1 MAPLPSPRTL
11 LPLSLFMILLLAFPL
26 CLLAG
31 DGQQANAPSPVP
43 NPSASAKDLEEQGD
57 ALRAQ
62 KRYLDSLDFYSAAI
76 AKHPT
81 ALLWNKEGMA
91 YLLLKKFPEATKC
104 FDRAIKADRNAP
116 EGYNNRGFMEQ
127 LNKNYNKAIKY
138 YKKALALRPKDA
150 LFHYNM
156 GTSYFGK
163 HEYGLAA
170 QQYRAAYAL
179 DPDIFFRVS
188 RTGIMA
194 QSSSPED
201 RAAFSFMVA
210 KVYAQAGDLDHSLEY
225 LRKAMEEGYKDI
237 QKVYTDSEFATLRTD
252 KRFEELMSQKPQPIP

>member
-1 MAPLPSPRTL
+1 MARLPSPRTL
-11 LPLSLFMILLLAFPL
+11 LSLLIFLLALPL

-31 DGQQANAPSPVP
+31 DDQQVNAPSPVP
-43 NPSASAKDLEEQGD
+43 DGSASATDLEEQGD

-104 FDRAIKADRNAP
+104 FSRAIKEDKNAP

-150 LFHYNM
+150 LFHYN
-156 GTSYFGK
+156 
-163 HEYGLAA
+163 
-170 QQYRAAYAL
+170 
-179 DPDIFFRVS
+179 
-188 RTGIMA
+188 
-194 QSSSPED
+194 
-201 RAAFSFMVA
+201 
-210 KVYAQAGDLDHSLEY
+210 
-225 LRKAMEEGYKDI
+225 
-237 QKVYTDSEFATLRTD
+237 
-252 KRFEELMSQKPQPIP
+252 

>member
-11 LPLSLFMILLLAFPL
+11 LPLSLFVILLLALPL

-81 ALLWNKEGMA
+81 ALLWNKKGMA

-116 EGYNNRGFMEQ
+116 EGYNNRGFRSETSHGASVEQ
-127 LNKNYNKAIKY
+127 ERYGV
-138 YKKALALRPKDA
+138 LAPEKISRGDQVLRSRYQSRPERPRR
-150 LFHYNM
+150 LQQP
-156 GTSYFGK
+156 
-163 HEYGLAA
+163 GLHGA
-170 QQYRAAYAL
+170 
-179 DPDIFFRVS
+179 V
-188 RTGIMA
+188 
-194 QSSSPED
+194 E
-201 RAAFSFMVA
+201 
-210 KVYAQAGDLDHSLEY
+210 
-225 LRKAMEEGYKDI
+225 
-237 QKVYTDSEFATLRTD
+237 
-252 KRFEELMSQKPQPIP
+252 

>member
-11 LPLSLFMILLLAFPL
+11 LPLSLFMILLFVFPL

-31 DGQQANAPSPVP
+31 DGQQAIAPSPVP

-76 AKHPT
+76 AKRPT

-91 YLLLKKFPEATKC
+91 YLFLQKYPEAAKC
-104 FDRAIKADRNAP
+104 FNRAIKADKKAP
-116 EGYNNRGFMEQ
+116 EGYNNRGYMEQ
-127 LNKNYNKAIKY
+127 RNRNFDKAIRY
-138 YKKALALRPKDA
+138 YKKALALQPNDA
-150 LFHYNM
+150 VFHYNM
-156 GTSYFGK
+156 GSSYWGK
-163 HEYGLAA
+163 HQYGLAA
-170 QQYRAAYAL
+170 QQYRAAYVL
-179 DPDIFFRVS
+179 DPDIFNRVS
-188 RTGIMA
+188 RIGVMA

-210 KVYAQAGDLDHSLEY
+210 KMYAQAGDFDHSLEY

-237 QKVYTDSEFATLRTD
+237 HKVYTDSEFATLRTD